1 MAGGRPTEY
10 KPEYCDQL
18 AALGRNG
25 LSLTQMA
32 AHIGVSKQ
40 TFYTWRDTHPEFLDA
55 LQESLT
61 YAQAHWEEMAYKG
74 ARGDLPVNGQVLN
87 KSMAARFSA
96 DYMERKATELTGAN
110 GGPVQVAHSTLTEA
124 ELDERIA
131 ALSKATG
138 IG

>member
-18 AALGRNG
+18 AALGRSG

-32 AHIGVSKQ
+32 AHFCVSKQ
-40 TFYTWRDTHPEFLDA
+40 TFYTWRDAHPEFLDA

-61 YAQAHWEEMAYKG
+61 FAQAHWEEIHYKG
-74 ARGDLPVNGQVLN
+74 ARGELPVNAAVLN
-87 KSMAARFSA
+87 KAMSARFR
-96 DYMERKATELTGAN
+96 DEYTERQQTELTGKD